1 MLIQRAIAKADAAEA
16 NAVESPKKR
25 VKSVKKITKTAAS
38 MKLYSARML
47 DDTGIAQTVQI
58 PIPSDIFDDYE
69 DQEALDDSISV
80 FEEMRDS
87 IYAPVYSKNSIPLQS
102 SDLKHHLTIVKRD
115 RKYKDLKNH
124 RLMDLEQDMDPYEP
138 QVRDMLLELAETA
151 PDRDEEGFY
160 ILRKK
165 DQT

>member
-1 MLIQRAIAKADAAEA
+1 MAIAKADAAEA
-16 NAVESPKKR
+16 IANESPKKR
-25 VKSVKKITKTAAS
+25 AKSVKKIAKTAAN

-47 DDTGIAQTVQI
+47 DDTGTTQTVQI
-58 PIPSDIFDDYE
+58 PIPCDIFDDYQ
-69 DQEALDDSISV
+69 DQDELDDSISI
-80 FEEMRDS
+80 FEEMRNS
-87 IYAPVYSKNSIPLQS
+87 IYAPTYNKSQIPLQA

-138 QVRDMLLELAETA
+138 QVSDMLLELAETA
-151 PDRDEEGFY
+151 LDRDAEGFY
-160 ILRKK
+160 VLRKK